1 MALKLD
7 VFNHVLPK
15 AYVEAARK
23 KASKPLPFD
32 FQVKKFPAL
41 IDVDA
46 RFKMMDA
53 DPDLRQILSMAN
65 PPLEGLFEPKDA
77 VELYRIGNDAL
88 AELVAKHP
96 DRFAGA
102 VASVP
107 MGDIDA
113 AVEEIDRAV
122 RKLGLCGVQIY
133 TDVNGRPLDEAEFQ
147 PVFARM
153 VELDLPILLHP
164 ARGPEFADYS
174 TESTSKYEIWRVF
187 GWLYDTAAAVSR
199 LIFAGLF
206 DRLPEIKIVTHHLG
220 GIIPYADMRIEEGFS
235 KVLKQAEASGQ
246 PIALKKHP
254 HDYFHMLYAD
264 TITVGSVPAL
274 ECGLAFFGTDRVV
287 FATDMPFDI
296 EGGAKYLRE
305 ALKGMATIELPAN
318 DKQKIYEDNA
328 RRLFKLEKR

>member
-1 MALKLD
+1 MAMKLD
-7 VFNHVLPK
+7 IFNHVLPSP
-15 AYVEAARK
+15 YVEAARK

-41 IDVDA
+41 IDVDT
-46 RFKMMDA
+46 RFRMMDA
-53 DPDLRQILSMAN
+53 EPDLRQILSMAN
-65 PPLEGLFEPKDA
+65 PPLEGLFEAKDA

-88 AELVAKHP
+88 AEMVGKNP

-102 VASVP
+102 VASIP
-107 MGDIDA
+107 MEDPDA
-113 AVEEIDRAV
+113 ALQEIDRAV
-122 RKLGLCGVQIY
+122 RQLKLCGVQIY
-133 TDVNGRPLDEAEFQ
+133 TDVNGRPLDEAAFQ

-153 VELDLPILLHP
+153 AELDLPILLHP

-206 DRLPEIKIVTHHLG
+206 DRIPDIKIVTHHLG

-235 KVLKQAEASGQ
+235 KVLKQAELSGK
-246 PIALKKHP
+246 PIDLKKHP
-254 HDYFHMLYAD
+254 HEYFKMLYAD

-274 ECGLAFFGTDRVV
+274 ECGLAFFGTDRVL

-305 ALKGMATIELPAN
+305 ALRGMKEIELPE
-318 DKQKIYEDNA
+318 DEKSKIYEDNA
-328 RRLFKLEKR
+328 RRLFKLEGR